1 MREILFYRS
10 GSGASP
16 IEEFLDS
23 LNSKQAKKVTWVL
36 KLIEDLKQ
44 VPSQYFKK
52 LENTSNLWEI
62 RVQAANNIFR
72 MLGFF
77 NIERNFIICHGF
89 AKKTHK
95 IPKKEIEIAEQR
107 KALYNKRRS

>member
-10 GSGASP
+10 GSSASP
-16 IEEFLDS
+16 IEDFLES

-36 KLIEDLKQ
+36 KLIEDSNH

-62 RVQAANNIFR
+62 RVQVANNIFR
-72 MLGFF
+72 MIGFF
-77 NIERNFIICHGF
+77 NNKQNFVICHGF
-89 AKKTHK
+89 TKKSQK
-95 IPKKEIEIAEQR
+95 IQKKEIEIAEKR
-107 KALYNKRRS
+107 KALHKTKE